1 MHLVYKVA
9 VWSWLP
15 IPLQPD
21 TKPLLNSWPCEWEHR
36 RRGAPGSALTPTGL
50 QLTLRPP
57 ATHAGAS
64 ENQVDFSYH
73 LPPLTPADMQDASS
87 NVPLKEKVASPLH
100 NNSEE

>member
-21 TKPLLNSWPCEWEHR
+21 TKPLLNSGPCEREHR
-36 RRGAPGSALTPTGL
+36 GWGAPGSARTPTGL
-50 QLTLRPP
+50 QLTLKPP
-57 ATHAGAS
+57 ETQAGAS
-64 ENQVDFSYH
+64 ESQADFSYH

-87 NVPLKEKVASPLH
+87 HVPLKERAASPLH